1 MTTTTAPSRPG
12 AGERADRRGRARRQ
26 GGALVLAV
34 AAVAWASLLAW
45 DLSPYG
51 RFLDHDALA
60 EANVGPAA
68 IAAVFVAGWVL
79 MLGAMMFP
87 TTYTLIETFT
97 PVARRHGPARR
108 LIGLVL
114 AGYLAA
120 WTAVGFAAFAADLG
134 IHAAVHASPWLE
146 DRSWLVAVAA
156 LAGAGA
162 YQLSPIKDRCLTVCR
177 SPHTFVFGR
186 WRGRNAP
193 LESFLLGVDAGRY
206 CIGCCAGLMLVTFAV
221 GMGNLGWMLLLGAAM
236 AAEKLWVRGDRL
248 TVPLGGVLLAA
259 AAVTA
264 FAH

>member
-1 MTTTTAPSRPG
+1 M
-12 AGERADRRGRARRQ
+12 
-26 GGALVLAV
+26 LAV
-34 AAVAWASLLAW
+34 AVAAWACLLAW

-60 EANVGPAA
+60 ETDLGAA
-68 IAAVFVAGWVL
+68 ASTAVFVGGWVL

-87 TTYTLIETFT
+87 TTYSLVETFT

-120 WTAVGFAAFAADLG
+120 WTAVGFVALAADLV
-134 IHAAVHASPWLE
+134 IHAAVEASPWLE

-156 LAGAGA
+156 LAAAGA

-186 WRGRNAP
+186 WRGRSART
-193 LESFLLGVDAGRY
+193 ESFLLGVDAGRY

-221 GMGNLGWMLLLGAAM
+221 GTGNLGWMLLLGAAM
-236 AAEKLWVRGDRL
+236 TAEKLWSRGDRL
-248 TVPLGGVLLAA
+248 AVALGAVLLAA

-264 FAH
+264 LVH